1 MSGIVLGKSGQLACH
16 SPPSPSLQHVSSYY
30 IACGCC
36 YAFPC
41 VMTFS
46 FKFPKL
52 NQFHCFEFST
62 KLQIDLFFSPL
73 YLFVS
78 PLFLLIPPPTLTFSF
93 FFPFSLL
100 SLSLTV
106 QFFSFMPCFLFFL
119 QKQPVSTLSA
129 WIYLPWMCLNRIS
142 PVWRSVHIM
151 NVSNNPLLHCI
162 RFNSI

>member
-73 YLFVS
+73 CFPS
-78 PLFLLIPPPTLTFSF
+78 FSF
-93 FFPFSLL
+93 DSTPHSH
-100 SLSLTV
+100 
-106 QFFSFMPCFLFFL
+106 FFSFSFPFLCFHFLLQFNFFHSC
-119 QKQPVSTLSA
+119 PVFSCSSKNNLCPLCQHEF
-129 WIYLPWMCLNRIS
+129 IYLEC
-142 PVWRSVHIM
+142 V
-151 NVSNNPLLHCI
+151 
-162 RFNSI
+162 

>member
-62 KLQIDLFFSPL
+62 RLQIHVFFSPL

-78 PLFLLIPPPTLTFSF
+78 PLFLLIPPPTLTFF
-93 FFPFSLL
+93 L
-100 SLSLTV
+100 SLSL
-106 QFFSFMPCFLFFL
+106 FFAFTFSYSSIFFIHALFSLVPPKTTCVHF
-119 QKQPVSTLSA
+119 VSMNLFTL
-129 WIYLPWMCLNRIS
+129 
-142 PVWRSVHIM
+142 
-151 NVSNNPLLHCI
+151 NV
-162 RFNSI
+162 FK